1 MPEKLCF
8 VIAPIGEPDSDTR
21 KRSDQVLK
29 HVIEPPCRDH
39 GYNVVRADKISQ
51 PGLITMQVIEK
62 VLNAELVVADLT
74 EHNPNV
80 FYELAVRHAARKHII
95 HLIAEGEKIPFDL
108 SDYRTIRVN
117 HQDLDSVESAKNE
130 ISRQIGEIKG
140 GAPVQTPIQVAIM
153 VEQLKGGNQTD
164 SLLEQVLLGLQDMS
178 QGVKTLVKES
188 ELRSLAR
195 FQRTIGLSSAE
206 AKEAELASLLVS
218 RRLAKIPSPPK
229 TTSGSLDRLPPPPKT
244 TSESVELPPPPKTKS
259 GEGG

>member
-8 VIAPIGEPDSDTR
+8 VIAPIDEPDSDTR

-39 GYNVVRADKISQ
+39 GYDVVRADKISQ

-130 ISRQIGEIKG
+130 ISKQIGEIKG
-140 GAPVQTPIQVAIM
+140 GVPVQTPIQVAIM

-164 SLLEQVLLGLQDMS
+164 SLLKQVLLGLQDMS
-178 QGVKTLVKES
+178 HGVKILVRECEEKS
-188 ELRSLAR
+188 SMWRMIDAR
-195 FQRTIGLSSAE
+195 PVPLSS
-206 AKEAELASLLVS
+206 LLG
-218 RRLAKIPSPPK
+218 SPR
-229 TTSGSLDRLPPPPKT
+229 SVGLPPPPKT
-244 TSESVELPPPPKTKS
+244 SSESVGPPPPPKTKP

>member
-21 KRSDQVLK
+21 KRSDTVLK
-29 HVIEPPCRDH
+29 YVIEPPCQEQ
-39 GYNVVRADKISQ
+39 GYEVVRADKISQ

-117 HQDLDSVESAKNE
+117 HQDLAVVASAKDE
-130 ISRQIGEIKG
+130 IRNQIREIEG

-188 ELRSLAR
+188 EEKRSIWTL
-195 FQRTIGLSSAE
+195 TDGKVMPLSS
-206 AKEAELASLLVS
+206 LLG
-218 RRLAKIPSPPK
+218 RRGFAGIPVPPN

>member
-39 GYNVVRADKISQ
+39 GYDVVRADKISQ

-188 ELRSLAR
+188 EEKRSIWTL
-195 FQRTIGLSSAE
+195 TDGKVMPLSS
-206 AKEAELASLLVS
+206 LLG
-218 RRLAKIPSPPK
+218 RRGFAGIPVPPK